1 MKYQQGISL
10 LEVVVAVI
18 ILSFASGVLIM
29 NSKTSGAGDQ
39 RTKLYGEV
47 TVATREV
54 LDALKLLPLDSLTKI
69 KSKVQ
74 SHSQS
79 SNIVVTANVRG
90 VLPTDVDNFAKLD
103 TSSLRYVTLTTSYP
117 NQAGLRVSKIFSTIV
132 YKP

>member
-1 MKYQQGISL
+1 M

-39 RTKLYGEV
+39 RTKIYGEV

-54 LDALKLLPLDSLTKI
+54 LESLKLLQLDSLSKI
-69 KSKVQ
+69 KSVVQ
-74 SHSQS
+74 PHSQS
-79 SNIVVTANVRG
+79 SNITVTANVRG
-90 VLPTDVDNFAKLD
+90 VLTTDVDNFTSLD
-103 TSSLRYVTLTTSYP
+103 TSSLRHVTLTTRYP
-117 NQAGLRVSKIFSTIV
+117 NQAGITASKVFTTII

>member
-1 MKYQQGISL
+1 MKNQNGISL

-18 ILSFASGVLIM
+18 ILSFASSVLIM

-39 RTKLYGEV
+39 RTKIYGEV

-54 LDALKLLPLDSLTKI
+54 LDALKLLPLDSLSKI

-74 SHSQS
+74 PHSQS
-79 SNIVVTANVRG
+79 AKIVVTADVRG
-90 VLPTDVDNFAKLD
+90 VLATDVDNFASID
-103 TSSLRYVTLTTSYP
+103 TSTLRYVSLSTSFP
-117 NQAGLRVSKIFSTIV
+117 NKAGIKVAKVFSTII